1 MNEYKSTK
9 IFFNLLFCLG
19 SCMLSII
26 DNINCW
32 EYIISAKYS
41 TTLLR
46 FLIMLSALIHPFSL
60 FLYHCL
66 SLTYVYYLEEEDF
79 KNLILEKEFY
89 EMIYFRTQVRKY
101 NFLIIP
107 FALYLTV
114 LSYTKFFSF
123 YSLKFL
129 IETPSSFEV
138 FFNVITTTLYNPI
151 LIQVISQ
158 SFPQIILQTTNNLL
172 NMEHNHAF
180 HFKGVVNFSTIISL
194 LYIINLCF
202 LYLRDKKHF
211 IEADRE
217 QQNNTLKSSNI
228 STLDNQ
234 SIGNI
239 NELNAVEYSQINNAN
254 RNFNRNSN
262 ENNNHFLN

>member
-1 MNEYKSTK
+1 MKIENTNTK
-9 IFFNLLFCLG
+9 IFANLLFCLC
-19 SCMLSII
+19 SCLLSLI

-32 EYIISAKYS
+32 EYIISAKFSS
-41 TTLLR
+41 TFIR
-46 FLIMLSALIHPFSL
+46 FLILLSALIHPFSL

-66 SLTYVYYLEEEDF
+66 SLTYVYYLEESDF

-89 EMIYFRTQVRKY
+89 EMIYFRYQVR
-101 NFLIIP
+101 NHSFLIIP

-129 IETPSSFEV
+129 IEAPSSYEV

-151 LIQVISQ
+151 LIQVVSQ

-172 NMEHNHAF
+172 NFEHDHAF
-180 HFKGVVNFSTIISL
+180 HFKGVVNFSTIISIL
-194 LYIINLCF
+194 FIINLCL
-202 LYLRDKKHF
+202 LYLRDKKQF

-217 QQNNTLKSSNI
+217 QNITLHSNAS
-228 STLDNQ
+228 STLDEQ
-234 SIGNI
+234 SIGKINQINDIEYSNI
-239 NELNAVEYSQINNAN
+239 ND
-254 RNFNRNSN
+254 SN
-262 ENNNHFLN
+262 KNYIKSKENNGHYLK